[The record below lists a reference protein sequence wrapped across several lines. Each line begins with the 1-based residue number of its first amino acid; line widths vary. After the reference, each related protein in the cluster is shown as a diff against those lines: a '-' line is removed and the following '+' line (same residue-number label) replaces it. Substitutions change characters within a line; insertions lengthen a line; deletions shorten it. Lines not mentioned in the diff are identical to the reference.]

1 MAPVVPPQENTESF
15 LLEGTGV
22 FMLTPEQRRAR
33 RLSVVVEKVAT
44 APRVEYLNLTT
55 PEPKGFWGYL
65 QLVQRDFVV
74 ETIPLNYRRQVV
86 ITKDNPELEP
96 IEQLRCLIK
105 TSTLTVFDLVAAAF
119 LAAGGDAEEIG
130 QQRALYL
137 LAVGQPR
144 FVPTLPETGIYYE
157 IENDRAAKITVIW
170 QGYLEPCEN
179 PGGYQYLQPPR
190 APEKDESSPDGANGG
205 GTRPTDPPPPERS
218 TDPDSDN
225 AVPPEGEPPIPTP
238 EPEPPPVGNYRM
250 LVTYRTFTANAQGAC
265 VTLNTATSTYF
276 LNSGNGP
283 GTAATRTVSASGG
296 QPRWEIY
303 GLDRNGVDIGTSVSE
318 PVGNGT
324 CLAEIV
330 GVQNIPIP

>member
-1 MAPVVPPQENTESF
+1 
-15 LLEGTGV
+15 
-22 FMLTPEQRRAR
+22 MLTPEQRRAR
-33 RLSVVVEKVAT
+33 RQSVVVEKVAT

-65 QLVQRDFVV
+65 QLVQRDFVA

-218 TDPDSDN
+218 ADPDSDN

-238 EPEPPPVGNYRM
+238 EPEPQPTGNYRM
-250 LVTYRTFTANAQGAC
+250 LLTYRLFNANTSGEC
-265 VTLNTATSTYF
+265 IPGVTQTSTYF
-276 LNSGNGP
+276 LTNNNGP
-283 GTAATRTVSASGG
+283 GSAGYRTEGPPG
-296 QPRWEIY
+296 LNQRREIV
-303 GLDRNGVDIGTSVSE
+303 GLDVNGEYIGTSVSQ
-318 PVGNGT
+318 PISPSS
-324 CLAEIV
+324 CYAEIV

>member
-15 LLEGTGV
+15 LLEGAGV

-65 QLVQRDFVV
+65 QLVQRDFITD
-74 ETIPLNYRRQVV
+74 TIALNYRRQVV
-86 ITKDNPELEP
+86 ITRDNPELEP
-96 IEQLRCLIK
+96 IEQLRCLVK
-105 TSTLTVFDLVAAAF
+105 TSTLTVFDLVATAF

-130 QQRALYL
+130 QRRAEYL

-144 FVPTLPETGIYYE
+144 FIPTLPETGIYYE
-157 IENDRAAKITVIW
+157 IENDRAARVTVIW

-179 PGGYQYLQPPR
+179 PGGVQYLQPPR

-225 AVPPEGEPPIPTP
+225 AAPPPGEPEIPTPGEPPSGPVIYTVNYENRVCNFGGGQYFMQVTGGSTQGPGPATIVAVPQGTGREWRIVFTDGTFITTLSSGSATSNPNCP
-238 EPEPPPVGNYRM
+238 EP
-250 LVTYRTFTANAQGAC
+250 
-265 VTLNTATSTYF
+265 TAT
-276 LNSGNGP
+276 
-283 GTAATRTVSASGG
+283 V
-296 QPRWEIY
+296 I
-303 GLDRNGVDIGTSVSE
+303 TSQS
-318 PVGNGT
+318 PV
-324 CLAEIV
+324 
-330 GVQNIPIP
+330 

>member
-65 QLVQRDFVV
+65 QLVQRDFIV
-74 ETIPLNYRRQVV
+74 ETIALNYRRQVV
-86 ITKDNPELEP
+86 LTRDNPELEP
-96 IEQLRCLIK
+96 IEQLRCLVK
-105 TSTLTVFDLVAAAF
+105 ASTLTVFDLVAAAF

-137 LAVGQPR
+137 LAAGQSR
-144 FVPTLPETGIYYE
+144 FIPTLPETGIYYE

-190 APEKDESSPDGANGG
+190 APEKDESSPDGASGG
-205 GTRPTDPPPPERS
+205 GTRPTDPPPADRTS
-218 TDPDSDN
+218 DPDSDN
-225 AVPPEGEPPIPTP
+225 ETPPPGTPEIPTP
-238 EPEPPPVGNYRM
+238 APPPQGPVIYKADWRVRFCVYNSREQTYRM
-250 LVTYRTFTANAQGAC
+250 RDSFG
-265 VTLNTATSTYF
+265 STT
-276 LNSGNGP
+276 GP
-283 GTAATRTVSASGG
+283 GPFT
-296 QPRWEIY
+296 
-303 GLDRNGVDIGTSVSE
+303 TSFE
-318 PVGNGT
+318 PVGTGRRLSVVDAT
-324 CLAEIV
+324 
-330 GVQNIPIP
+330 GVKTVVLSGQGLSVAMGCPEEASVTILSQGPV

>member
-22 FMLTPEQRRAR
+22 FMLTPDQRRAR

-65 QLVQRDFVV
+65 QLVQRDFIV
-74 ETIPLNYRRQVV
+74 ETIALNYRRQVV

-218 TDPDSDN
+218 ADPDSDN
-225 AVPPEGEPPIPTP
+225 TVPPEGEPEIPTP
-238 EPEPPPVGNYRM
+238 EEPPQGPVIYRVNYQNRI
-250 LVTYRTFTANAQGAC
+250 C
-265 VTLNTATSTYF
+265 V
-276 LNSGNGP
+276 LNSFTGERFMQVSSSFANGP
-283 GTAATRTVSASGG
+283 GPATVQAVDSGG
-296 QPRWEIY
+296 SRSFRIVFT
-303 GLDRNGVDIGTSVSE
+303 DGTFVTTISGAPIASNPGCPE
-318 PVGNGT
+318 PTATVIT
-324 CLAEIV
+324 SQA
-330 GVQNIPIP
+330 PA